1 MKQSVDAARAAGG
14 HRVEAACAPARDGQ
28 RLIGRVVSVISDRYI
43 PKSITSGVMDGPKC
57 TW

>member
-28 RLIGRVVSVISDRYI
+28 HLIGRVVSVISDR
-43 PKSITSGVMDGPKC
+43 
-57 TW
+57 